1 MKEIVARAASATEL
15 VCDHVSVALTLLD
28 SWPVNGHG
36 VFVER
41 WTVIEDLDQ
50 AIKELVAA
58 RNMLAKADWPGPADY
73 EGE

>member
-1 MKEIVARAASATEL
+1 MKDIVTQAASTTAS

-41 WTVIEDLDQ
+41 WTVIADLDQ